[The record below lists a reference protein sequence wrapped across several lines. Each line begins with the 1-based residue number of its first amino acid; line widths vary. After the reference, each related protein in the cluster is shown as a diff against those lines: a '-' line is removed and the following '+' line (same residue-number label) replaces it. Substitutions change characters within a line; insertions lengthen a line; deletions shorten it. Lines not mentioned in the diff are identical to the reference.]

1 MFRLIIVLLLAAV
14 AFYYATLIHH
24 CLVNPIF
31 GTLPLKKL
39 IIPFYGWVQLF
50 KNNIN

>member
-1 MFRLIIVLLLAAV
+1 MFRLIIILLLAAV
-14 AFYYATLIHH
+14 AFYYVTLIYH
-24 CLVNPIF
+24 CSVNQIF